1 MSKVSD
7 EIIEDNIASDEYD
20 YTFVQNLLI
29 VLSVVIAAIFIGET
43 LFGKNSLEVYLGLQ
57 DSKKQFEEKIDK
69 IQYENAALQ
78 KEYFELKSLL
88 PKEEDR

>member
-69 IQYENAALQ
+69 IQYENAAHQ
-78 KEYFELKSLL
+78 KSILN
-88 PKEEDR
+88 